1 MEPLI
6 QHQNRTV
13 RVDQVRVTENALAR
27 TYLTADESAA
37 ETALSVK
44 DTAGFATGKYI
55 WINPYGVNSE
65 IVAVHSSTDPASG
78 VITAAAGTAF
88 AHAAGEQVFYVE
100 FNQIEI
106 SHADT
111 ADGTKTVL
119 ATQPLFAR
127 SKEFVYLD
135 TAETDGFYFARFK
148 DSVADTFGSYSD
160 GVDYD
165 GWAENTVGFMIEA
178 AMRDLSLDFSN
189 KITPR
194 DCFRWIN
201 KGLREVKG
209 KVRKWN
215 EHYVYNYIT
224 DQAQRGQN
232 VATMPPTIYDTETN
246 RSIDAVR
253 IGDDAGLVYLD
264 PGVFDAQQDDV
275 RQTTV
280 LTAASAADTTL
291 ALGNSY
297 DFDDIG
303 SVSFYIAGTKHTIS
317 YTGVTLSDSEGAT
330 AALTGIPASGEGSIT
345 VTVPVG
351 TTIWQNESE
360 GKPYFYTVRNSQIEY
375 WPLPD
380 AANDNQNV
388 YVDFNTAATEVDSE
402 SDVIDYLRYDII
414 AHYLTWRLWCKSEM
428 DGILDKNSGFYNDY
442 REALNDAI
450 RTMRPLKTKTAPNI
464 NRMIRRGGL
473 RNKPNP
479 KLLSND
485 QQ

>member
-13 RVDQVRVTENALAR
+13 RIDQVRVIENALAE
-27 TYLTADESAA
+27 TYLLADMAA
-37 ETALSVK
+37 GVGDLTVK
-44 DTAGFATGKYI
+44 DIGGFALRKYV
-55 WINPYGVNSE
+55 WINPFAPNSE
-65 IVAVHSSTDPASG
+65 VIQVASSPSHSG
-78 VITAAAGTAF
+78 NNLGIAGTTGF
-88 AHAAGEQVFYVE
+88 AHAAGEKVYYIE
-100 FNQIEI
+100 FNSVEI

-111 ADGTKTVL
+111 LSGAKTSLDFVDIL
-119 ATQPLFAR
+119 AR
-127 SKEFVYLD
+127 KKEAIYLD
-135 TAETDGFYFARFK
+135 TSETAGFYFARFYSA
-148 DSVADTFGSYSD
+148 DTDTFGSYSD
-160 GVDYD
+160 GVAYD
-165 GWAENTVGFMIEA
+165 GWAEDTVGFMIEA

-232 VATMPPTIYDTETN
+232 VADMPATIYDTETN
-246 RSIDAVR
+246 RSIEAVR

-280 LTAASAADTTL
+280 RTAASAADTTL

-351 TTIWQNESE
+351 TTLWQNESE